1 MSQTLNSEAPTVLWR
16 RLLQRISVTFGISPK
31 ELTRFVKFAIVGVI
45 GMAVDLTILTISREV
60 LGLPLSLAV
69 ALGFT
74 VAVVSNF
81 TWNRF
86 WTFPESRQRPIATQ
100 LVQFALVNLV
110 GLGINEV
117 IVLGLYPVF
126 LRLSHDP
133 VAYLAAKVIAIGVVL
148 FWNYGR
154 TVFGPTKESNSP
166 PGHLLCVSPS
176 TTHLLCFRVRGS
188 AATRVASFR
197 LLHQSRGSTIQ
208 PLCLWTPTGRA
219 NSGAGGFSFAGSSNP

>member
-16 RLLQRISVTFGISPK
+16 RLLQRISITVGMTPK
-31 ELTRFVKFAIVGVI
+31 ELTRFVKFAFVGVI
-45 GMAVDLTILTISREV
+45 GMVVDLTILTISREI
-60 LGLPLSLAV
+60 LGLPLPLAV

-86 WTFPESRQRPIATQ
+86 WTFPESRQRPITTQ

-133 VAYLAAKVIAIGVVL
+133 IAYLAAKVIAIGVVL
-148 FWNYGR
+148 FWNYGANR
-154 TVFGPTKESNSP
+154 M
-166 PGHLLCVSPS
+166 
-176 TTHLLCFRVRGS
+176 
-188 AATRVASFR
+188 
-197 LLHQSRGSTIQ
+197 
-208 PLCLWTPTGRA
+208 WTYKGIK
-219 NSGAGGFSFAGSSNP
+219 